1 MANNFLTIPE
11 LNPIV
16 LYETVRE
23 NLPKYFT
30 KFLGDFM
37 FSERQYAWQQRSDYT
52 QVWQTTDII
61 NLQFESTFDPIIVKL
76 IDKNGDAVITLPALI
91 GMPNKFQPGTF
102 AFEVKMSLAG
112 LEAGCYFLQV
122 ELGSSGPEQK
132 ILISN
137 RQYISDVQIENS
149 ILIEYYNSM
158 FHGDVIF
165 ETGIKFQFRVQGHFG
180 FLKKVRKDDVY
191 RDEKYTSTLLSSKGA
206 KQWPVY
212 FGDEYGLPDE
222 IINLIDE
229 IWGCDNVRID
239 GKSFGISD
247 GNEPEFI
254 TVDDTNDYPKRGMKL
269 IVEEGINRNSKA
281 FAIDIDT
288 TKKLAATVIV
298 DAAVFGDTSN
308 QGSSNTVPVHNVE
321 IE

>member
-1 MANNFLTIPE
+1 MDNILFIPE
-11 LNPIV
+11 LNPI
-16 LYETVRE
+16 LFYETNKT
-23 NLPKYFT
+23 NLPSYFT
-30 KFLGDFM
+30 KFMGEYAFPYRLYQWQSPKDFM
-37 FSERQYAWQQRSDYT
+37 

-61 NLQFESTFDPIIVKL
+61 NLQFESSFDPIIVKL
-76 IDKNGDAVITLPALI
+76 INENGNPVITLPALI

-112 LEAGCYFLQV
+112 LATGCYFLQV
-122 ELGSSGPEQK
+122 ELGSAGPQQK
-132 ILISN
+132 VLVSN
-137 RQYISDVQIENS
+137 KQYISDEQIDNS
-149 ILIEYYNSM
+149 ILLEYYNST
-158 FHGDVIF
+158 FHNDVIF
-165 ETGIKFQFRVQGHFG
+165 ETGIKFQLRVPGHFG

-229 IWGCDNVRID
+229 IWSCDNVRID
-239 GKSFGISD
+239 GKLFGISD

-254 TVDDTNDYPKRGMKL
+254 TVDDANDYPKRGMKL

-281 FAIDIDT
+281 FAVDVDV
-288 TKKLAATVIV
+288 TKKLAATIIV
-298 DAAVFGDTSN
+298 DASVFGDTSN